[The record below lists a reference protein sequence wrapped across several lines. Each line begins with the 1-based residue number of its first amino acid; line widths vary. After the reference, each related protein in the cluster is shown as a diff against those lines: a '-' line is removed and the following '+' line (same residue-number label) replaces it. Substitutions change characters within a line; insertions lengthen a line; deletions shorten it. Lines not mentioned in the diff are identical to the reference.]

1 MKFCPVF
8 AIIDVKKLAKA
19 NGGMEMYQIGEQVLY
34 GIHGVCRITGQDKQM
49 VDKKMRTFLVL
60 EPEGQPGA
68 RFLVPTHNESA
79 MSKLCPVITGAEME
93 ALLDSPQVH
102 SDHWISDE
110 NRRKQYY
117 RELIGKSD
125 RQALMGMVCT
135 LYRHKSQQAAAG
147 RKCHLCDENFLRDA
161 EKLLVSEI
169 SLVMRLSAE
178 DARAYL
184 RQKLKNS

>member
-1 MKFCPVF
+1 
-8 AIIDVKKLAKA
+8 
-19 NGGMEMYQIGEQVLY
+19 MYQVGDQVLY
-34 GIHGVCRITGQDKQM
+34 GIHGVCRITSQEKQM

-60 EPEGQPGA
+60 EPEGQQGA

-79 MSKLCPVITGAEME
+79 MSKICPVITAEELE

-102 SDHWISDE
+102 GDHWIADE

-125 RQALMGMVCT
+125 REALMGMVCT
-135 LYRHKSQQAAAG
+135 LYRHKAQQQAAG

-169 SLVMRLSAE
+169 SLVLEKSPE

-184 RQKLKNS
+184 RQKLKNE